1 MQPWVVGV
9 SHETADVSL
18 REAASLDAALIPSAL
33 AELAAAGADEAVIV
47 STCNRTELYL
57 VTGDGRDAREVARE
71 FFARRAKAGRETA
84 LLSALYAHEG
94 EEAARHL
101 FAVAA
106 GLRSLVLGEDQILGQ
121 VKEAYRLAAACGA
134 AGPILSHLFQRAIH
148 VGKRV
153 RTETGLGRG
162 AVSVSYAAVELARKI
177 FGDLSGKRILLLG
190 AGEMAELALK
200 NLADHGSL
208 RIWVANRTREHGEA
222 LARAFGGEAVA
233 MEELEERL
241 AAADIVLASTGA
253 REPVLTRAMVQRAVR
268 RRRGRPLFVIDIA
281 VPRDVDPDVHALDGV
296 FLYNIDDLRA
306 VVEANAAERR
316 LHVPHAEAIVARQ
329 AREFGRWLRQRL
341 ADPVIRALR
350 AKFKAVAD
358 REIERLLRRLPQLD
372 EKQREQVRAVS
383 DAIVGKLLHDAT
395 VALKRSAEQGRHEQ
409 VFQVVAEMFSLE
421 AGEPPEESGL
431 REPKGAPEAV
441 RLRPLRPGEGAAW

>member
-1 MQPWVVGV
+1 
-9 SHETADVSL
+9 
-18 REAASLDAALIPSAL
+18 
-33 AELAAAGADEAVIV
+33 
-47 STCNRTELYL
+47 
-57 VTGDGRDAREVARE
+57 
-71 FFARRAKAGRETA
+71 
-84 LLSALYAHEG
+84 
-94 EEAARHL
+94 
-101 FAVAA
+101 
-106 GLRSLVLGEDQILGQ
+106 
-121 VKEAYRLAAACGA
+121 
-134 AGPILSHLFQRAIH
+134 
-148 VGKRV
+148 
-153 RTETGLGRG
+153 
-162 AVSVSYAAVELARKI
+162 
-177 FGDLSGKRILLLG
+177 
-190 AGEMAELALK
+190 
-200 NLADHGSL
+200 
-208 RIWVANRTREHGEA
+208 
-222 LARAFGGEAVA
+222 

-372 EKQREQVRAVS
+372 EKQREQVRGRLRRHRGQAPPRR
-383 DAIVGKLLHDAT
+383 HRRPQ
-395 VALKRSAEQGRHEQ
+395 ALCASREGTSRCSRRA
-409 VFQVVAEMFSLE
+409 AEMFSLE

-431 REPKGAPEAV
+431 REPKGAAGGRQAPAAAA
-441 RLRPLRPGEGAAW
+441 REGAAW

>member
-1 MQPWVVGV
+1 
-9 SHETADVSL
+9 
-18 REAASLDAALIPSAL
+18 
-33 AELAAAGADEAVIV
+33 
-47 STCNRTELYL
+47 
-57 VTGDGRDAREVARE
+57 
-71 FFARRAKAGRETA
+71 
-84 LLSALYAHEG
+84 
-94 EEAARHL
+94 
-101 FAVAA
+101 
-106 GLRSLVLGEDQILGQ
+106 
-121 VKEAYRLAAACGA
+121 
-134 AGPILSHLFQRAIH
+134 
-148 VGKRV
+148 
-153 RTETGLGRG
+153 
-162 AVSVSYAAVELARKI
+162 
-177 FGDLSGKRILLLG
+177 
-190 AGEMAELALK
+190 
-200 NLADHGSL
+200 
-208 RIWVANRTREHGEA
+208 
-222 LARAFGGEAVA
+222 

-316 LHVPHAEAIVARQ
+316 LHVPHAEAVVARQ

>member
-1 MQPWVVGV
+1 GRASTSAACPPSRKSRGRTESERAVQPWVVGV

-33 AELAAAGADEAVIV
+33 AELDAAGAEEAVIV

-121 VKEAYRLAAACGA
+121 VKEAYSLAAACGA

-296 FLYNIDDLRA
+296 FLYNIDDL
-306 VVEANAAERR
+306 
-316 LHVPHAEAIVARQ
+316 
-329 AREFGRWLRQRL
+329 
-341 ADPVIRALR
+341 
-350 AKFKAVAD
+350 
-358 REIERLLRRLPQLD
+358 
-372 EKQREQVRAVS
+372 
-383 DAIVGKLLHDAT
+383 
-395 VALKRSAEQGRHEQ
+395 
-409 VFQVVAEMFSLE
+409 
-421 AGEPPEESGL
+421 
-431 REPKGAPEAV
+431 
-441 RLRPLRPGEGAAW
+441 